1 LSQQKSRSPKRALL
15 TRSFGAA
22 ALPVG
27 PSLDLRRS
35 FAGSA
40 DRPPLY
46 KGRANSLARKK
57 RCRINR
63 KICIAQFL
71 GDER

>member
-1 LSQQKSRSPKRALL
+1 LS

-27 PSLDLRRS
+27 PSLDQRRS
-35 FAGSA
+35 FAGRA
-40 DRPPLY
+40 DRPLLY

-57 RCRINR
+57 RFRINR
-63 KICIAQFL
+63 KICIAQIL
-71 GDER
+71 GDEK